1 MSSTYMKIKLGTRRL
16 VIVDH
21 PVAAPTIGKARK
33 VDREGVEN
41 SDLAQ
46 YEG

>member
-1 MSSTYMKIKLGTRRL
+1 M

-21 PVAAPTIGKARK
+21 TVAAPTIGEARK
-33 VDREGVEN
+33 VDREGVKN
-41 SDLAQ
+41 SDLDP

>member
-1 MSSTYMKIKLGTRRL
+1 L

-33 VDREGVEN
+33 VDQEGVIN
-41 SDLAQ
+41 SDLGR